1 MEHDHVRLKAI
12 EWFIISGRGKVA
24 VVDMTYF
31 PPGRKLFVGDR
42 VYIDDKLYICNGIE
56 MSTGLNGIPS
66 KRQGILVKDI
76 N

>member
-31 PPGRKLFVGDR
+31 PPGRKLLVGDR
-42 VYIDDKLYICNGIE
+42 VYIDDKLYLCNGIE
-56 MSTGLNGIPS
+56 MSSGMTLN
-66 KRQGILVKDI
+66 KKQGILVKEID
-76 N
+76 